1 MFPIG
6 ERPKSAYHSPAVC
19 RSVRIVKVS
28 MGKCCTDEVRDMRC
42 FSCGSELSVLKV
54 EPQQLALN
62 VKGFYRQTT
71 ECRNCGLVEER
82 TTFSREG
89 PSDEET
95 AALPSSNSVAKLEAS
110 QYDDELREDLAIPE
124 GGKEFGQLQASS
136 SDKSDVSPN
145 RGDETPYLFA
155 NQAGIDGS
163 GEYIESIESPQALL
177 ERQPSELFDAASQ
190 DNINT
195 VSSVAQAVSSSP
207 APAGPTATEDDADK
221 ERLRAMFRKVR
232 VGIRRSPKNR

>member
-1 MFPIG
+1 
-6 ERPKSAYHSPAVC
+6 
-19 RSVRIVKVS
+19 
-28 MGKCCTDEVRDMRC
+28 MRC
-42 FSCGSELSVLKV
+42 FSCGAELFVLKV

-82 TTFSREG
+82 TTFSREE
-89 PSDEET
+89 PRDEET

-124 GGKEFGQLQASS
+124 GAKEFSQLHAGS
-136 SDKSDVSPN
+136 SDKSDVSPI
-145 RGDETPYLFA
+145 REDETPDLATY
-155 NQAGIDGS
+155 QAGIEDS

-190 DNINT
+190 ENINT
-195 VSSVAQAVSSSP
+195 VSTVAQAVSSPP
-207 APAGPTATEDDADK
+207 APAEPTATEDDQDK
-221 ERLRAMFRKVR
+221 ERLRAMFSKVR
-232 VGIRRSPKNR
+232 VGIRRQS